1 MPTSEVDGTLP
12 PGAAAGDDGQSLDV
26 TVGSQTTLRDSSDY
40 PANRV
45 CMVCFDGAE
54 YATNPLLCCSVPT
67 CRMRVHLACYGSG
80 TELKP
85 LMPYKRRSTWVC
97 DACAIEKQHGAEP
110 TLNAQR
116 TCVVCKLP
124 GGALK
129 PTKTD
134 NAMCHLV
141 CVRWLPELKQV
152 PSELHPTA
160 SVVDADLLYGTRKS
174 LKCHICQKRN
184 GCLQCMVKRC
194 TKAFHAVCA
203 LRAPET
209 KVYTGITEA
218 NHLACICD
226 AHFAEV
232 RATFRSIKDE
242 YWDQPYIGE
251 EIDDVIDDGD
261 ASDTGQSRPPTP
273 LNAPP
278 SSMLT
283 QPPLPTMLAPVA
295 HFVKPPTPNKVG
307 RPRKNPLPSQ
317 DPSAPKPMLPPPPGS
332 TQAPLPFVPPPP
344 PMMSTVGRPRPLTP
358 QTYPSPHPP
367 HSMTVSSKPS
377 DVAVCTWCM
386 QPMLSSMLQV
396 HQQSMCQSRPSQRN
410 STSKDSNQPKKTRG
424 RPPGPTSKT
433 NKDRPLLQPQE
444 APAKKADG
452 PSGPKTGMKLQPSPL
467 IASAGPFPRPMMT
480 MQPRP
485 MASHPMATIP
495 RPPDGHPTPPPQ
507 PVKDILME
515 NALGLL
521 RLNSVDPLFASWP
534 SMLGGGLLQSRDFW
548 TQVLQ
553 AFFSK
558 PGLTP
563 PKWNPIT
570 QWLAGVSC
578 QAFLQPLKPP
588 TKCSDVTT
596 FTQISSEWLAATDV
610 RHTCD
615 AMLQSHGVRCAQ
627 PLTPFTHIKS
637 LTRESETSGILEVV
651 LASHNRPL
659 LHCRFAV
666 VCAVHAPTNSD
677 APNVVWSRF
686 RPNNALVSM
695 PNDAESTILSST
707 TAPAVSPQQPPHK
720 ELPIWI
726 ALLSSEETT
735 DVTVSDMYD
744 SAAVHVTNAP
754 VKDDMALESMLCW
767 DLLQEQLK
775 VNRMRMQSL
784 WRKANAASAS
794 DATAAAKHVESLYE
808 EYNWWKSVCTSMMK
822 GTNDMPFL
830 DDPDGNL
837 TGDLQSFEDGTC
849 VVCMDGYSEDSNPII
864 FCDKC
869 DVAVHQRCYGVATIP
884 KSDFYCDK
892 CSAKGPVVPQCALC
906 PHPHGALKQ
915 TVEGLWVHV
924 FCALWCP
931 TTFLVKV
938 PRMLFQLT
946 PDLSKVRYATTSIDE
961 LGSTTALADVVGL
974 PPPVQRGGLCRVCRI
989 ATGCTIQCRNCPAS
1003 FHPLCAW
1010 FAGCYMH
1017 VQVAA
1022 CGYVCAGGGQGL
1034 LYTLTCLDHTPP
1046 ALPCQDRH
1054 LQRCQRE
1061 QLYKS
1066 TTRNRCAVCFEPM
1079 PTMYPQH
1086 RFDALPSTHFFLR
1099 CTVCHVQCHAH
1110 CAHPIDAVDS
1120 RTPTATWQCEKCV
1133 APGSPAEQPAA
1144 VSCLLCDLP
1153 QGYMLPAHIPSEART
1168 ATAAGGLAVSPPP
1181 VHPYVHLYCARAFQQ
1196 SIQKTSKQGRVV
1208 MITAAAAHV
1217 IPLPSHKCV
1226 VCHAKS
1232 PATRLVTCW
1241 KKQCSVLFHPYCSAT
1256 SLWFSWKPT
1265 PKAKTLYC
1273 CSEHP
1278 PGFAAFDAA
1287 RQVWVTRDTLMA
1299 LQEIRC
1305 SLERVRMFINLSKQR
1320 EKAKKRLFVQS
1331 DSRAFDKVMEFLHV
1345 KAPTKIMKEFY
1356 HSVTNTR
1363 LADVPKRKL
1372 PDELVMPSKVARTE
1386 SPTPTKAALLTEAPS
1401 RSKMQKRH
1409 QHEATRQRYR
1419 RFLED
1424 SRDDAEEES
1433 DEENVQDY
1441 LARMATF
1448 WSQPVEGEDHPS
1460 MDDVMAALY
1469 PHHVAADAL

>member
-1 MPTSEVDGTLP
+1 
-12 PGAAAGDDGQSLDV
+12 
-26 TVGSQTTLRDSSDY
+26 
-40 PANRV
+40 
-45 CMVCFDGAE
+45 
-54 YATNPLLCCSVPT
+54 
-67 CRMRVHLACYGSG
+67 
-80 TELKP
+80 
-85 LMPYKRRSTWVC
+85 
-97 DACAIEKQHGAEP
+97 
-110 TLNAQR
+110 
-116 TCVVCKLP
+116 
-124 GGALK
+124 
-129 PTKTD
+129 
-134 NAMCHLV
+134 MCHLV

-251 EIDDVIDDGD
+251 EVDDVIDDGD

-332 TQAPLPFVPPPP
+332 TQAPLPFLPA

-396 HQQSMCQSRPSQRN
+396 HQQSMCQSQPSQRN
-410 STSKDSNQPKKTRG
+410 STSKDSNLPKKTRG

-433 NKDRPLLQPQE
+433 NKDRLLLQPQE
-444 APAKKADG
+444 ALAKKADG

-961 LGSTTALADVVGL
+961 LGSTTALAD
-974 PPPVQRGGLCRVCRI
+974 
-989 ATGCTIQCRNCPAS
+989 
-1003 FHPLCAW
+1003 
-1010 FAGCYMH
+1010 
-1017 VQVAA
+1017 
-1022 CGYVCAGGGQGL
+1022 
-1034 LYTLTCLDHTPP
+1034 
-1046 ALPCQDRH
+1046 
-1054 LQRCQRE
+1054 
-1061 QLYKS
+1061 
-1066 TTRNRCAVCFEPM
+1066 
-1079 PTMYPQH
+1079 
-1086 RFDALPSTHFFLR
+1086 
-1099 CTVCHVQCHAH
+1099 
-1110 CAHPIDAVDS
+1110 
-1120 RTPTATWQCEKCV
+1120 
-1133 APGSPAEQPAA
+1133 
-1144 VSCLLCDLP
+1144 
-1153 QGYMLPAHIPSEART
+1153 GYMLPAHIPSEART

-1196 SIQKTSKQGRVV
+1196 SIQKTSKQGR
-1208 MITAAAAHV
+1208 
-1217 IPLPSHKCV
+1217 
-1226 VCHAKS
+1226 
-1232 PATRLVTCW
+1232 
-1241 KKQCSVLFHPYCSAT
+1241 
-1256 SLWFSWKPT
+1256 
-1265 PKAKTLYC
+1265 
-1273 CSEHP
+1273 
-1278 PGFAAFDAA
+1278 
-1287 RQVWVTRDTLMA
+1287 
-1299 LQEIRC
+1299 
-1305 SLERVRMFINLSKQR
+1305 RVRMFINLSKQR

-1469 PHHVAADAL
+1469 PHHLAADAL